1 MINKSITLWLCL
13 DTVIVVPN
21 GMLMLGRKEFL
32 SQMSSVQNFGGGER
46 SGLELKLLVFLLNTV
61 VSVKAEGLH
70 TVLSDNH
77 STTWGT
83 LFSQGSQIPQT
94 PRPSFQASV
103 SLYIWGKKH

>member
-1 MINKSITLWLCL
+1 M
-13 DTVIVVPN
+13 
-21 GMLMLGRKEFL
+21 G
-32 SQMSSVQNFGGGER
+32 SSV
-46 SGLELKLLVFLLNTV
+46 
-61 VSVKAEGLH
+61 GLH

-103 SLYIWGKKH
+103 SLYIWGKSIKLIISLIMEVVGEVGGELRHRPCGNFLSHLLRE